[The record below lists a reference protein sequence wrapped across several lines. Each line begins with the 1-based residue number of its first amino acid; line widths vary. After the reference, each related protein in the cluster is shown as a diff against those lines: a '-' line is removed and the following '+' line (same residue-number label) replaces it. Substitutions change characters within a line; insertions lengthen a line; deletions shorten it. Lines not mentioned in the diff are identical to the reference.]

1 MEIKKQHSGE
11 ITIDYSTSS
20 VEVFPAL
27 SVLGNSDN
35 LYFKFSK
42 NRFKFR
48 EHEETATELLLD
60 FDLCLIDRAT
70 NDTVMQL
77 FAVFVISAPPSC
89 IKDFETVEQA
99 INFGKEMVSVQIRE
113 QDLKDTKGDA
123 LRLPVF
129 DINPD
134 SVKFLG

>member
-1 MEIKKQHSGE
+1 MMIKKQQSGE
-11 ITIDYSTSS
+11 MTIDYSNSS

-27 SVLGNSDN
+27 SVLENSDT

-42 NRFKFR
+42 NRFKFL
-48 EHEETATELLLD
+48 EHEQTPAELLLD

-70 NDTVMQL
+70 NDTVIQL
-77 FAVFVISAPPSC
+77 FAIFLISAPPHSL
-89 IKDFETVEQA
+89 KDFVTVEEA
-99 INFGKEMVSVQIRE
+99 IKFGKEIVTVHIQK
-113 QDLKDTKGDA
+113 QDLKDANGDP

-134 SVKFLG
+134 SVRLFE

>member
-1 MEIKKQHSGE
+1 MEIKKQQSGE

-27 SVLGNSDN
+27 SALGNSDN

-48 EHEETATELLLD
+48 EQEETLTELLLD
-60 FDLCLIDRAT
+60 FDLCLIDRTT
-70 NDTVMQL
+70 NDTVIQL
-77 FAVFVISAPPSC
+77 FAVFVISASPSH
-89 IKDFETVEQA
+89 IKNFETVEQA
-99 INFGKEMVSVQIRE
+99 INFGKELVAVQVRE
-113 QDLKDTKGDA
+113 QDLKDTKGDL

-129 DINPD
+129 DVNPG
-134 SVKFLG
+134 SIRLLE